1 MEKREEI
8 FLKWKSME
16 ADFSYFKGIVQNDV
30 SFLSTYD
37 VSYFED
43 YMKKFLK
50 NFKELYF
57 DTKKFLDE
65 NVK

>member
-1 MEKREEI
+1 MEEREEI
-8 FLKWKSME
+8 FSKWKYME
-16 ADFSYFKGIVQNDV
+16 ASFSYFKGIVQNDT

-50 NFKELYF
+50 DFKELYF
-57 DTKKFLDE
+57 NTKKFLDE